1 MTGFHNCRSLPNEI
15 AELLRG
21 HRTRRE
27 AKLVEFL
34 LDVGPVENLAQVDAH
49 FCTIEDGVPGGATR
63 TNHPDAANPC
73 TVSDTVARSG
83 RDAKRA
89 GDATASNLTC
99 PPARGP
105 ARPSMIIGTRPLITS
120 LMACALPG

>member
-1 MTGFHNCRSLPNEI
+1 MMKIDDHFDFSERECQQPSDWLVSETEICAFDDRGIARAPVTLLHCEADLLDDGLPQLSFAPNEI

-49 FCTIEDGVPGGATR
+49 FLYDRG
-63 TNHPDAANPC
+63 
-73 TVSDTVARSG
+73 RSAG
-83 RDAKRA
+83 RCDQDK
-89 GDATASNLTC
+89 
-99 PPARGP
+99 
-105 ARPSMIIGTRPLITS
+105 PS
-120 LMACALPG
+120 